1 MPHALSTPASAG
13 RVATIASSWL
23 VAVGVCAAYLLLSL
37 FVGVPSWSTRVAA
50 VVLAALYAAAL
61 SLRLGGRALLPVVLT
76 VAYGL
81 AAILTGWGTLLAG
94 ATVGTAVLAAAL
106 AIMGTVPAPTTV
118 RAMRET
124 LAACAVA
131 TAGGLACRGFDAGI
145 HPSRFGSVVLGVTL
159 LGAFVI
165 VYRLGAGFHG
175 LGRRGYAVAATA
187 TVLLA
192 LALAYTAAFGRWG
205 NPTIV
210 DSLDDI
216 RTFVRDHLHGVPH
229 PIEVV
234 LGIPALCWGV
244 FMRARRR
251 QGWWVCA
258 FGAAFTAPSAG
269 RFLVFGVPTS
279 TALISF
285 AYTIV
290 LGFAVAWIVI
300 RIDRIFT
307 GGGGRRARRDEAA
320 DARRPEPGRFEA
332 LR

>member
-1 MPHALSTPASAG
+1 VPHVLSAPAPAR
-13 RVATIASSWL
+13 RVATIAAGWL
-23 VAVGVCAAYLLLSL
+23 GGAAVCAAYLLAGL
-37 FVGVPSWSTRVAA
+37 FIDLPTWSSRLAA
-50 VVLAALYAAAL
+50 VILAALYATAL
-61 SLRLGGRALLPVVLT
+61 SLRLGGRAVLPGVLAL
-76 VAYGL
+76 AYGA
-81 AAILTGWGTLLAG
+81 AAILSAWQTLLAG
-94 ATVGTAVLAAAL
+94 AAVGTAVLAAAL

-118 RAMRET
+118 RAIRET
-124 LAACAVA
+124 LVACAVA
-131 TAGGLACRGFDAGI
+131 TTGGLACRGFEAGI
-145 HPSRFGSVVLGVTL
+145 HPDRFDPVVLGVTL
-159 LGAFVI
+159 LGSFVI

-205 NPTIV
+205 NPAIV
-210 DSLDDI
+210 DALDDM
-216 RTFVRDHLHGVPH
+216 RVFVRDHLHGVPH
-229 PIEVV
+229 PIEVI
-234 LGIPALCWGV
+234 LGVPALCWGI

-269 RFLVFGVPTS
+269 RFLVLGVPTS

-290 LGFAVAWIVI
+290 LGFALAWVVI
-300 RIDRIFT
+300 RVDRTFT

-320 DARRPEPGRFEA
+320 DAHRPEPGRFEA